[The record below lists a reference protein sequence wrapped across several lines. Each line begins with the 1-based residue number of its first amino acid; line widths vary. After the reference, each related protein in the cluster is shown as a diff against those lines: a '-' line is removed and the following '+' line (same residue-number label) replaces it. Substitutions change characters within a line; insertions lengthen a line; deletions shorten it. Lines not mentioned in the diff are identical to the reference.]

1 MPFDLVIHTRRL
13 LLRPLQ
19 PADVDALYALHRD
32 PLFMR
37 YWSTPPWTS
46 DEPARQMVAVD
57 QAAGAGADWLRLGLV
72 RRDDD
77 ALVGSCD
84 LFDHD
89 RQSRR
94 AMIGYGLAPA
104 QWGQGLMHEAL
115 LALLNHGFTDW
126 GLNRVEADID
136 PRNLGS
142 ARVLERL
149 GFRREGLLRQRWIV
163 GDEVSDSAWYG
174 LLRSEWRGA
183 GLADAAD
190 PPSTGDD
197 A

>member
-1 MPFDLVIHTRRL
+1 
-13 LLRPLQ
+13 
-19 PADVDALYALHRD
+19 
-32 PLFMR
+32 
-37 YWSTPPWTS
+37 
-46 DEPARQMVAVD
+46 
-57 QAAGAGADWLRLGLV
+57 
-72 RRDDD
+72 
-77 ALVGSCD
+77 
-84 LFDHD
+84 
-89 RQSRR
+89 
-94 AMIGYGLAPA
+94 
-104 QWGQGLMHEAL
+104 MHEAL